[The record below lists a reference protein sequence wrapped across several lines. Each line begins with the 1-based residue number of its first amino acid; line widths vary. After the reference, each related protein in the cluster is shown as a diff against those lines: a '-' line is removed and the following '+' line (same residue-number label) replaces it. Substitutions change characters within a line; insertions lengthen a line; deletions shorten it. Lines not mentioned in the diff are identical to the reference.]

1 MSEWKKIENPV
12 ASGASDPDADLLGS
26 GALAVPPHRPRK
38 KRSDAGKK
46 RAKPAPSAAGE
57 GTPAAEAASLES
69 AGQQGQAAPSAS
81 AGRAEGGAGPA
92 PEAPDSPAKAGGAAP
107 AAESE
112 GEPKPAESP
121 AESPE
126 TGPSAEPPLKTPA
139 ADSPPE
145 EGAAPEPSAAEDSTA
160 AGDGAAHG
168 WVRAAAGTPEP
179 AAAPSSAPQAD
190 GPAPA
195 GKAAASARY
204 TRTGQRRG
212 RRRWAAPLGLLILLL
227 AAVGVVSLAVS
238 GIRAVQKS
246 QDDTA
251 LKEELYDFLLP
262 VMQYIPSAFE
272 SVDGNQ
278 QDTLILAAIWRVTNA
293 EQIRQLQEKDS
304 VSRYASDD
312 LGRMLIPLEE
322 INASYA
328 VLFGEDAEPYH
339 HTIGEEGMSFT
350 FEYDPDEG
358 CYHVPIVSS
367 SSMYV
372 PVIDT
377 LKKKGDTIE
386 VRVGYVLS
394 TKIGID
400 DRGEEIPP
408 TAADADYFQIYT
420 VQQVGEDGWK
430 LLSIADEEG
439 SSRTT
444 SIAAETTTSAA
455 DTAAETTAVATPA
468 TTAA

>member
-12 ASGASDPDADLLGS
+12 ASGAPDPDADPLAND
-26 GALAVPPHRPRK
+26 ALAIPPHRPRK

-46 RAKPAPSAAGE
+46 RAKPAPSAAVE
-57 GTPAAEAASLES
+57 GTPA
-69 AGQQGQAAPSAS
+69 GPQGQAASPAA
-81 AGRAEGGAGPA
+81 AGKAEDGAGPA
-92 PEAPDSPAKAGGAAP
+92 SKTPDSPAKADGAAP
-107 AAESE
+107 AAGSE
-112 GEPKPAESP
+112 GAPKPAESP

-126 TGPSAEPPLKTPA
+126 TEPSAEPPLTSPA
-139 ADSPPE
+139 AGSPSE
-145 EGAAPEPSAAEDSTA
+145 EGAEPEPSAAEDSA
-160 AGDGAAHG
+160 SEGDDAAHG

-179 AAAPSSAPQAD
+179 AAAPSAAVQAD

-238 GIRAVQKS
+238 GIRAVQRS

-262 VMQYIPSAFE
+262 VMQYIPSAFD

-328 VLFGEDAEPYH
+328 ALFGQDAEPYH

-394 TKIGID
+394 AKIGID
-400 DRGEEIPP
+400 NRGEEIPP

-420 VQQVGEDGWK
+420 VQRAGEDGWK

-444 SIAAETTTSAA
+444 SSTSAA
-455 DTAAETTAVATPA
+455 ATTAADTTAAETTAETTQA